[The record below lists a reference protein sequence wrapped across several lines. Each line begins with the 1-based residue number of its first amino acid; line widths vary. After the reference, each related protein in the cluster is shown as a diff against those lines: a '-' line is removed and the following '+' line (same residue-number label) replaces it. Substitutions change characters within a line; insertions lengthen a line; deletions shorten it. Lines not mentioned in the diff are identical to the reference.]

1 MKGNALI
8 NIQVE
13 AKVIVEQLAEKQIN
27 EMLARKEAF
36 VEWCEQPGNVLVREM
51 WNGPHRDLYGSA
63 EKYIYLTQHRKWN
76 SELQQYQLPTH
87 FVEGYSGSRRHM
99 GKDELNLVA
108 ELRLMMGQNT
118 SSL

>member
-8 NIQVE
+8 HIQHE

-36 VEWCEQPGNVLVREM
+36 VKWCEQPGNVIVRDM

-63 EKYIYLTQHRKWN
+63 EKYVYLTQHRTWN
-76 SELQQYQLPTH
+76 RDTQQYELPTR
-87 FVEGYSGSRRHM
+87 FEPGYNGSHRHM
-99 GKDELNLVA
+99 L
-108 ELRLMMGQNT
+108 
-118 SSL
+118 